1 MEDPSSLSTSFET
14 ASALSAEALRE
25 LRQRTQN
32 ALQASREHA
41 ARLEADITR
50 QLDEIAA
57 TLSEHANS
65 DDEQVSASEQH
76 QAEIARLQKSL
87 DDQQMAAFEARR
99 SLELE
104 RDELKKKA
112 AELDTR
118 TRASQD
124 EWRHQLLEFEAK
136 LRDQHQSW
144 NEQRAEWTATR
155 TALERERDELQQ
167 KFELALQDVQRLRER
182 GAELEHDLARRPA
195 ADQSDSTELVAL
207 RAERDALAERLEELE
222 RRPPAAI
229 DPDAERQLADLQRRF
244 ELAVEDVREL
254 KTKNTQLESQLAS
267 AGARCSVPPN
277 DSDGM
282 DWESQKRRLLAALE
296 ESSEAEEDEARRRE
310 RVTIEGTIEITDS
323 VVAEKDRLIAELESQ
338 LGLAQNRSAPTDE
351 DRDRRIHDLINAD
364 EVIAKYR
371 ERHQQL
377 EREIEE
383 KLRATELEL
392 SIERAKMARQKAEL
406 EELKADLAEQRQLF
420 EANGGPAAPGAPKR
434 RWLSKFGIDGKE
446 KP

>member
-1 MEDPSSLSTSFET
+1 MEEPTSLPSSLET
-14 ASALSAEALRE
+14 ATALSTDALRE

-32 ALQASREHA
+32 ALKASREHA

-50 QLDEIAA
+50 RLDEIAE
-57 TLSEHANS
+57 TLSDQVQADDRQATTS
-65 DDEQVSASEQH
+65 DQQR
-76 QAEIARLQKSL
+76 AEIARLTQAL
-87 DDQQMAAFEARR
+87 DDQQKAALQARQ

-104 RDELKKKA
+104 REELKRKA
-112 AELDTR
+112 SELEVR
-118 TRASQD
+118 NRASQE
-124 EWRHQLLEFEAK
+124 EWRSQLLDFEAR

-155 TALERERDELQQ
+155 TGLERERDELQQ
-167 KFELALQDVQRLRER
+167 KFELALEDVQRLRER

-195 ADQSDSTELVAL
+195 VNQSDSTELVAL
-207 RAERDALAERLEELE
+207 RAERDALSQRVEELE
-222 RRPPAAI
+222 QRPPAQLDPEI
-229 DPDAERQLADLQRRF
+229 DQQLHDLQRRF

-254 KTKNTQLESQLAS
+254 KTKNIDLESRLVAAS
-267 AGARCSVPPN
+267 GAACRL
-277 DSDGM
+277 DTGAM

-296 ESSEAEEDEARRRE
+296 ETTEAEEDEARRQE

-338 LGLAQNRSAPTDE
+338 LGLAQSRSMPSDADQA
-351 DRDRRIHDLINAD
+351 RRINDLIDAD
-364 EVIAKYR
+364 EVIAAHR

-392 SIERAKMARQKAEL
+392 SVERAKMARQKAEL
-406 EELKADLAEQRQLF
+406 EELKAELDAQRQLF
-420 EANGGPAAPGAPKR
+420 EANGGPVAAGAPKR
-434 RWLSKFGIDGKE
+434 RWLSKFGIDGNE

>member
-1 MEDPSSLSTSFET
+1 
-14 ASALSAEALRE
+14 
-25 LRQRTQN
+25 
-32 ALQASREHA
+32 
-41 ARLEADITR
+41 
-50 QLDEIAA
+50 
-57 TLSEHANS
+57 
-65 DDEQVSASEQH
+65 
-76 QAEIARLQKSL
+76 
-87 DDQQMAAFEARR
+87 
-99 SLELE
+99 
-104 RDELKKKA
+104 
-112 AELDTR
+112 
-118 TRASQD
+118 
-124 EWRHQLLEFEAK
+124 
-136 LRDQHQSW
+136 
-144 NEQRAEWTATR
+144 
-155 TALERERDELQQ
+155 
-167 KFELALQDVQRLRER
+167 
-182 GAELEHDLARRPA
+182 
-195 ADQSDSTELVAL
+195 
-207 RAERDALAERLEELE
+207 
-222 RRPPAAI
+222 
-229 DPDAERQLADLQRRF
+229 
-244 ELAVEDVREL
+244 
-254 KTKNTQLESQLAS
+254 
-267 AGARCSVPPN
+267 
-277 DSDGM
+277 M

-420 EANGGPAAPGAPKR
+420 EANGGPTAPGAPKR